1 MFSWIGPPF
10 PLLLSHFPGQCTR
23 FRWFLPPSK
32 DSANR
37 KLVQS
42 GDESC
47 QKVTTNWCQKGAKGP
62 KRVGWAEP
70 LWWDRCASASHFL
83 RPGWAAPARCFG
95 LFGISARAVVAT
107 TWQEHT
113 IRYLQTTICPKS
125 IRSRACPL
133 ITPSSPLST
142 PISDH
147 FLNPLNYLRDDK
159 VSSFPVFPSRTSS
172 PLCAL
177 SGGPI

>member
-1 MFSWIGPPF
+1 MVPLPSTAFPFSRTMHSLPLVFAAIEGQRKQEIGAKW
-10 PLLLSHFPGQCTR
+10 G
-23 FRWFLPPSK
+23 
-32 DSANR
+32 R
-37 KLVQS
+37 KLPKSDHKLVS
-42 GDESC
+42 
-47 QKVTTNWCQKGAKGP
+47 KGG
-62 KRVGWAEP
+62 KRSKEGRLGGTPLVGQVRQRIP
-70 LWWDRCASASHFL
+70 LPATACA
-83 RPGWAAPARCFG
+83 ARCFG

-107 TWQEHT
+107 TWQEPT

-125 IRSRACPL
+125 IRSSACPL
-133 ITPSSPLST
+133 IAPSSPLST